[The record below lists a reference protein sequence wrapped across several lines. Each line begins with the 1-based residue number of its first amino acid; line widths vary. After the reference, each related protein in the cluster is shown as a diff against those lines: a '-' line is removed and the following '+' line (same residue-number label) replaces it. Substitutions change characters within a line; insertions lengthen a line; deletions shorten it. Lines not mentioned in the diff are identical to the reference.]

1 MPRQTGSS
9 PAAKVEG
16 GGRRGEIEG
25 RAIFSQQ
32 IVNGVMLGSIYA
44 MVAVALTLSIGVLKF
59 LNFSIPGL
67 FMIGGMATWAL
78 VRAGIPWPFA
88 AAAALVVGAA
98 ASLVVERFTW
108 RWMRMAEEF
117 VPLVSSMAFLI
128 LFENLAVA
136 YWGSDLQSMPRLFAS
151 ADWRIG
157 NLVVSVPQ
165 LVGLVCSVG
174 LIWGLSLLLA
184 KTRIGRGLRT
194 IAEDSNTALLL
205 GVDIHRLVPL
215 VFVISGLFAALGG
228 ILFALNYRQVH
239 PFMGEALG
247 LKGIS
252 AMVVGGMGNIWGAIA
267 GGLIIGLAEVFSID
281 LFGADFVDISVY
293 GLLLL
298 ILIVRPT
305 GLFGGSSVGARA

>member
-9 PAAKVEG
+9 SAAKVEG

-157 NLVVSVPQ
+157 KLVVSVPQ

-228 ILFALNYRQVH
+228 VLFALNYRQVH